1 MASRRGRYI
10 LVGVAVLLLASLW
23 RTGYTER
30 ERHRLAEAYRQ
41 AQQQLQQAE
50 AERAHLNGEL
60 VQAHQTIEEQAGN
73 VNGLQQELKSLQDR
87 LDKTTTDLTSLQ
99 REHEEL
105 HQRNDSLTDQL
116 GAVTAEKQE
125 MEAKLSSLKELR
137 LAIRDVKRKMW
148 NERWAAW
155 RARIEA
161 LKAADQ
167 EQLALGNHGYVVH
180 NGVTTLGSSEKL
192 QVHVLQPQPQ

>member
-1 MASRRGRYI
+1 MASSRGRYI
-10 LVGVAVLLLASLW
+10 LIVLGVLLLASLW
-23 RTGYTER
+23 RTGSTER
-30 ERHRLAEAYRQ
+30 QKRRLADAYRQ
-41 AQQQLQQAE
+41 AQQQLQQLE

-73 VNGLQQELKSLQDR
+73 VSGLQQELKSLQER
-87 LDKTTTDLTSLQ
+87 LDETTTGLASLQ
-99 REHEEL
+99 HEHEALRE
-105 HQRNDSLTDQL
+105 RNDSLTEQL
-116 GAVTAEKQE
+116 SAVTDENQQL
-125 MEAKLSSLKELR
+125 EAKLSSLKELK
-137 LAIRDVKRKMW
+137 LAIRDVKHKMW

-167 EQLALGNHGYVVH
+167 EQLAMGNHGYVVR
-180 NGVTTLGSSEKL
+180 NGISTLGSSEKL